1 MNPTI
6 LIDGYNLLYGAGIV
20 GEGTDAGTLQS
31 AREALLGWLL
41 HSLPQNDR
49 QRTVVVFD
57 AHHPPPGRP
66 SIYDRQGLT
75 VHFSRDHENA
85 DALLEEATSRTGLTD
100 FGDEAFLEEIRAGL
114 SDNIELL
121 ERYVF
126 AWAPHGRHKG
136 EDPFALL
143 GAEVRANKAEEKA
156 HASALAASDI
166 PSTAPS
172 GKAMGVASQ
181 SAAAEAPRRRGG
193 PA

>member
-41 HSLPQNDR
+41 HSLPQSDR

-57 AHHPPPGRP
+57 AQHPPPGRP

-85 DALLEEATSRTGLTD
+85 DALLEEYIAANHAPRTLTVVS
-100 FGDEAFLEEIRAGL
+100 
-114 SDNIELL
+114 SDH
-121 ERYVF
+121 RVQ
-126 AWAPHGRHKG
+126 R
-136 EDPFALL
+136 
-143 GAEVRANKAEEKA
+143 
-156 HASALAASDI
+156 AASRRR
-166 PSTAPS
+166 
-172 GKAMGVASQ
+172 
-181 SAAAEAPRRRGG
+181 AAAIDSDTWYRQINQQARQGADLEALKPDAPLNEIQVQQWMKFFGEIE
-193 PA
+193 

>member
-1 MNPTI
+1 VNPTI

-85 DALLEEATSRTGLTD
+85 DALLEEYIAANDAPRQLTVVSSDHRVQRAASRRRATAIDSD
-100 FGDEAFLEEIRAGL
+100 SWYRAI
-114 SDNIELL
+114 NQ
-121 ERYVF
+121 
-126 AWAPHGRHKG
+126 HQ
-136 EDPFALL
+136 
-143 GAEVRANKAEEKA
+143 GAEKDPESPK
-156 HASALAASDI
+156 
-166 PSTAPS
+166 P
-172 GKAMGVASQ
+172 
-181 SAAAEAPRRRGG
+181 EAPLNEVQVEQWLKFFGENQ
-193 PA
+193 